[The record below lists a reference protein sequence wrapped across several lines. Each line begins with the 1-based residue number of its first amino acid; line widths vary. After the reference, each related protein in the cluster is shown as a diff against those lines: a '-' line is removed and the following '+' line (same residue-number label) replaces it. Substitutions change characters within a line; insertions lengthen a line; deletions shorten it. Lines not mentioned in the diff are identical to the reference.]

1 MGASLRFASL
11 AIALAFAST
20 ACGGEGAALKGSW
33 NVQTWSVDFARN
45 IDCADAETSEVA
57 DVGTMVFDDVPHPD
71 GIGDHTFTY
80 ALTKRFDQGAGAFVD
95 GELSGSAGWD
105 PGEEGDESDDI
116 RVIDPVNELM
126 AGTWTILESA
136 LGAVNV
142 EHTVVR
148 DFGGGAADCTRSEMF
163 LTAP

>member
-1 MGASLRFASL
+1 MMTSVRFPLS
-11 AIALAFAST
+11 AIALAFVSI

-33 NVQTWSVDFARN
+33 NVQTWSAAFARN
-45 IDCADAETSEVA
+45 IDCTDAETSEVA
-57 DVGTMVFDDVPHPD
+57 NAGTMVFDDVPHPD

-80 ALTKRFDQGAGAFVD
+80 ALTKIFDQGGGAFVD

-116 RVIDPVNELM
+116 RVIDPVNEFM

-142 EHTVVR
+142 EHASVR

-163 LTAP
+163 LTAQ